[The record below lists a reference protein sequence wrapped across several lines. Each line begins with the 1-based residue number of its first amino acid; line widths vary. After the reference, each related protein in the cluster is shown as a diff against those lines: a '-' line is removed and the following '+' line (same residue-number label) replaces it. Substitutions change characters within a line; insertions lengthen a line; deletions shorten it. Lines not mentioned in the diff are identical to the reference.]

1 MNNQEERNDSENG
14 QSLVEF
20 TFSLIVLVILLAGL
34 VDLGRALFTYMAL
47 RDAAQEGALY
57 GSFTPA
63 DTAGIQDR
71 MYQNSNLLA
80 SLEGTGLIDI
90 NITHDGTPCTGEAI
104 TIEITHNSFPI
115 TMPFLGSLLGSQTIH
130 ITASVT
136 DTILAPGCT

>member
-1 MNNQEERNDSENG
+1 MPNLDEKYESENG

-20 TFSLIVLVILLAGL
+20 TFSLFVLLVLLAGL

-57 GSFTPA
+57 GSFSPA
-63 DTAGIQDR
+63 DTTGIRDR
-71 MYQNSNLLA
+71 MYKNSNLLS
-80 SLEGTGLIDI
+80 SLEGSGLINI
-90 NITHDGTPCTGEAI
+90 SITHDGTPCTGEAI
-104 TIEITHNSFPI
+104 SIQITHNNFPI
-115 TMPFLGSLLGSQTIH
+115 TMPFLGALIGSQTIN

>member
-1 MNNQEERNDSENG
+1 MSNGNEQHDTENG

-20 TFSLIVLVILLAGL
+20 TFSLIVLLVLLAGL

-57 GSFTPA
+57 GSFSPA

-71 MYQNSNLLA
+71 MFKNSNLLT
-80 SLEGTGLIDI
+80 SLEGSGLIVI

-104 TIEITHNSFPI
+104 TVQITHNNFPI
-115 TMPFLGSLLGSQTIH
+115 TMPFMGSILGSQTIN
-130 ITASVT
+130 ISANVT

>member
-1 MNNQEERNDSENG
+1 MYSEVVKNNTEDG

-20 TFSLIVLVILLAGL
+20 TFSLIILLVLLAGL

-57 GSFTPA
+57 GSFSPA
-63 DTAGIQDR
+63 DTTGIQDR
-71 MYQNSNLLA
+71 MFQNSNLLS
-80 SLEGTGLIDI
+80 SLEGTGLINI
-90 NITHDGTPCTGEAI
+90 NITHDGPPCTGEAI
-104 TIEITHNSFPI
+104 TIQITHNNFPI
-115 TMPFLGSLLGSQTIH
+115 TMPFLGTILGSQTIN